1 MARRPTVHEALAL
14 RTDEYR
20 RAALSQS
27 YRELIVELRELLPLA
42 SGPNPP
48 APRLTA
54 RLALLDTLS
63 GYTPPKDTLTARDVL
78 AIATAKGAGLASPEG
93 LQGSRGSGVSGP

>member
-1 MARRPTVHEALAL
+1 MARRPTVHEARDL

-20 RAALSQS
+20 RASLTQS

-63 GYTPPKDTLTARDVL
+63 GYTPPVGILTARDVL
-78 AIATAKGAGLASPEG
+78 VIARRRA
-93 LQGSRGSGVSGP
+93 RG